1 MTLWRARKR
10 TNLYTKRA
18 YSLAF
23 LARSHTMSKTGLSRF
38 VRFPRRWGLLSLAG
52 GLLAACGGGG
62 GGNSE
67 TPPGS
72 DVVAVQFTAPAAEEV
87 YTASSPLALAA
98 RVTVNGADAADGT
111 AVSFAAGATAAAAGS
126 TKGGI
131 ATATLSGAAVGRQ
144 QLQASATVLGRSATA
159 VRTVYLRPAASPLE
173 VLVPAYF
180 YPSGA
185 GAAAW
190 TALTAGTAAN
200 PAVKVTAI
208 LNPSDGV
215 FTQVEAPILAAA
227 TQFSAAGGRLLGY
240 VYTSYGDR
248 SVAAI
253 KANIDAYFSLYG
265 RGLIGGIFLDEMAA
279 TPNKLSVYQEL
290 YQYIKAKDPNLRV
303 VGNPGM
309 VPAAGYGAVADVL
322 TVFEGKGSTFQTYD
336 PRTVETDWVYTRG
349 SGTQA
354 ALVHNVAN
362 CAAMQA
368 AVQSAASAR
377 YNTGVLFA
385 TSLEYEP
392 ATGVGNPWNGMPAYW
407 NTLLQTVRSVNAG
420 QPLPAC

>member
-1 MTLWRARKR
+1 MPKSGTRR
-10 TNLYTKRA
+10 
-18 YSLAF
+18 
-23 LARSHTMSKTGLSRF
+23 LARQS
-38 VRFPRRWGLLSLAG
+38 VRLGLLGLVG

-62 GGNSE
+62 SGNSDG
-67 TPPGS
+67 PSGS
-72 DVVAVQFTAPAAEEV
+72 DVVAVQFTAPAAEDV
-87 YTASSPLALAA
+87 YTASAPLALAA

-111 AVSFAAGATAAAAGS
+111 AVSFAAGTSAAAAGS

-131 ATATLSGAAVGRQ
+131 ATATISGAPAGRQ
-144 QLQASATVLGRSATA
+144 QLQASATVSGRTATA
-159 VRTVYLRPAASPLE
+159 VRTVYLRPAPSPLE

-180 YPSGA
+180 YPTGA

-190 TALTAGTAAN
+190 ATLTAGTAAN

-215 FTQVEAPILAAA
+215 FTRTDASILGAA
-227 TQFSAAGGRLLGY
+227 TQFAAAGGRLLGY
-240 VYTSYGDR
+240 VYTGYGDR

-253 KANIDAYFSLYG
+253 KANIDAYFSYYG

-279 TPNKLSVYQEL
+279 TPGKLSVYREL
-290 YQYIKAKDPNLRV
+290 YEYIKAKDPALRV

-309 VPAAGYGAVADVL
+309 VPAAGYAEVADML
-322 TVFEGKGSTFQTYD
+322 TVFEGKGSTFQGYD
-336 PRTVETDWVYTRG
+336 PRTVEADWVYTRA

-354 ALVHNVAN
+354 ALVHNVAS
-362 CAAMQA
+362 CEAMQT

-377 YNTGVLFA
+377 YNTGVFFA
-385 TSLEYEP
+385 TSLEFEP

-407 NTLLQTVRSVNAG
+407 SSLLQTVRSVNAG
-420 QPLPAC
+420 QSLPAC